1 MPTFDSEKLIQF
13 VKDSFISENSTGVNT
28 RIQVDLCG
36 EGGGEW
42 YMMIKEQSLD
52 IQTGKAENADAEI
65 SISVDDFLGL
75 LSGDLDPLRAFFSG
89 RVRISGDQ
97 SAVIKLM
104 SVFKVDAEYLAK
116 LRGL

>member
-1 MPTFDSEKLIQF
+1 
-13 VKDSFISENSTGVNT
+13 VNT
-28 RIQVDLCG
+28 RIQVYLSG

-42 YMMIKEQSLD
+42 FMTIMQQTLD
-52 IQTGKAENADAEI
+52 IQTGNAENADAEI

-104 SVFKVDAEYLAK
+104 SVFKVDSENLAK